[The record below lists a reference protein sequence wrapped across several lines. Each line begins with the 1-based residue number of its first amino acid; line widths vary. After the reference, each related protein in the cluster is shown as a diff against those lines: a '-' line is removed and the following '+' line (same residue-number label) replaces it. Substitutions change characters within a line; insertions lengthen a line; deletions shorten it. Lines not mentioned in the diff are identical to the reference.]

1 MTVTLAEEIML
12 LSLDDESGAAKEK
25 QSAAWAVAGGILLDL
40 VLAGRVTVDGGRL
53 RVADKTPT
61 DVPLLD
67 ERLRQITEWAG
78 RRSRAPKVTEWLT
91 KDHHKAVKATTE
103 SLHGRALVRAEQ
115 RRVLGIFPVT
125 RYPEADGSV
134 ERELRD
140 RLRAVVL
147 DGAAPDT
154 RTAGLVALVHGAKLH
169 RVAFP
174 DVPRKEIAPRLEEIA
189 AGQWAA
195 EDVRRAIHDM
205 QAAMVVVM
213 AATVVTVA
221 S

>member
-12 LSLDDESGAAKEK
+12 LSLDDASGAAKEK

-40 VLAGRVTVDGGRL
+40 VLAGRVAVDGGRL
-53 RVADKTPT
+53 RVADRTPT

-67 ERLRQITEWAG
+67 ERLRLIAGWAG
-78 RRSRAPKVTEWLT
+78 RRSRAPKTTEWLT
-91 KDHHKAVKATTE
+91 KDCAKAVKATTE
-103 SLHGRALVRAEQ
+103 SLHGRGLVRAEQ
-115 RRVLGIFPVT
+115 RRVMGLFPVT

-147 DGAAPDT
+147 DGAEPDT
-154 RTAGLVALVHGAKLH
+154 LTAGLLALVHGAKLH

-174 DVPRKEIAPRLEEIA
+174 DVPRKEIAPRLEEIT

-195 EDVRRAIHDM
+195 EDVRRAIRDM

-213 AATVVTVA
+213 ATTVFTVTG
-221 S
+221 